1 MARRKAPKS
10 PEDRNAAD
18 GVAPSLFRSSFRSTI
33 AINADLLMATGCG
46 FVAWAI
52 WPDEPEW
59 WGLGLMSIML
69 GISAVGCLG
78 RAIRSMAAVYSR
90 DKTVAK
96 YMAQGGETKSSR
108 LATADDL
115 THAGMLDD

>member
-1 MARRKAPKS
+1 MARRKTPKS

-96 YMAQGGETKSSR
+96 YMAQGGEAKSAR